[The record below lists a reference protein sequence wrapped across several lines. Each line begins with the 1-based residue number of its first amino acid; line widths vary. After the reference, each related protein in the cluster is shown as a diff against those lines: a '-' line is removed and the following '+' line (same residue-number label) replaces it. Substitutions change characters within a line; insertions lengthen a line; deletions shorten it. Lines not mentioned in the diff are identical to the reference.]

1 MRVVAYC
8 RVSTD
13 ESDQLHSL
21 ESQKRYFVEYI
32 NANIDW
38 EFVKIYADEGIT
50 GTNVKKR
57 KAFQEMIADAKE
69 NKFDLILTKEV
80 SRFARN
86 TLDSIFYTRQLMS
99 LGIGVIFTND
109 NIDTRDTDAEFRL
122 TIMASIAQ
130 EESRKTS
137 NRVRWG
143 LYRTMESGFVLGNDV
158 YGYNLHNGALTIN
171 EDEAKI
177 VRLIFSLYL
186 QGYGRNGIA
195 KELEKKGIP
204 SPTGLQHWHYAS
216 ILRMLQNEKYI
227 GTLKQRKEITID
239 FLEHKKI
246 LNDGREPY
254 IIIENHHDPIIDI
267 DTFNAVQNEIKRRSK
282 LGEDNKK
289 YSNRYALSGKIIC
302 GQCGATFRRKYWNGK
317 HEQKSIVWQCA
328 NNVRYGR
335 KKPSPYNPNETIGC
349 DCKGVHE
356 IVLQNKFLEALQV
369 IRDNKKIIRL
379 ELLETLKKMLENT
392 EDLTTEIEKVQ
403 NDIKRIK
410 FRKTRLI
417 ELFSDGAIEREDF
430 DNSNKNYTQRMN
442 ELSLELVKLQDK
454 NKERE
459 DIQEKIKRFDNVII
473 PIVNCEE
480 YSEEVC
486 KSVLVRMVI
495 HSRENISF
503 FLSNYIS
510 PNFFIPLN
518 NTLQV
523 LLVLLAQ
530 QALPAPLVR
539 AALLVLLVQQAPPVR
554 LVRAVLLVL
563 LVQQALPVRL
573 VRAALLV
580 LSVQQALQALQ
591 ARAALPAQLAQQA
604 LQARLVRAVPVF
616 PLFIWLQ
623 INPLVMAAGSV

>member
-13 ESDQLHSL
+13 ERDQLHSL

-137 NRVRWG
+137 NRIRWG

-442 ELSLELVKLQDK
+442 ELSLELVKLQNK
-454 NKERE
+454 NKEKE
-459 DIQEKIKRFDNVII
+459 DIQEKIKSFDNVII
-473 PIVNCEE
+473 NLVNCEE

-486 KSVLVRMVI
+486 KSVLVKIVI

-503 FLSNYIS
+503 FLSNYNNS
-510 PNFFIPLN
+510 NFFIPLN

-523 LLVLLAQ
+523 SPVQPVRAVLPAQ
-530 QALPAPLVR
+530 LAPLVP
-539 AALLVLLVQQAPPVR
+539 LVRLAQVVLKVSLVQ

-563 LVQQALPVRL
+563 SAQLVPPARL

-580 LSVQQALQALQ
+580 LSVQLV
-591 ARAALPAQLAQQA
+591 PP
-604 LQARLVRAVPVF
+604 ARLVQAVLKVSLVRPVQAVPVF
-616 PLFIWLQ
+616 PLFIWLR
-623 INPLVMAAGSV
+623 INLLVTEAGLV

>member
-13 ESDQLHSL
+13 ERDQLHSL

-137 NRVRWG
+137 NRIRWG

-442 ELSLELVKLQDK
+442 ELSLELVKLQNK
-454 NKERE
+454 NKEKE
-459 DIQEKIKRFDNVII
+459 DIQEKIKSFDNVII
-473 PIVNCEE
+473 NLVNCEE

-486 KSVLVRMVI
+486 KSVLVKIVI

-503 FLSNYIS
+503 FLSNYNNS
-510 PNFFIPLN
+510 NFFIPLN

-523 LLVLLAQ
+523 SPVQPVRAVLPAQLAPLVPLVRLAQVVLKVSLVQLVRAVLLVLSVQLGP
-530 QALPAPLVR
+530 PA
-539 AALLVLLVQQAPPVR
+539 R

-563 LVQQALPVRL
+563 SAQLVLPARLVQ
-573 VRAALLV
+573 AALLV
-580 LSVQQALQALQ
+580 LSV
-591 ARAALPAQLAQQA
+591 
-604 LQARLVRAVPVF
+604 
-616 PLFIWLQ
+616 
-623 INPLVMAAGSV
+623 